1 MDNTEPIKLQNSLQ
15 TITQSWTDRII
26 CFSPQGEGYS
36 AYLLDTRN
44 DNQINYIQASCDEL
58 RHLATNYNL
67 LFGKI
72 KEQYYGYLK
81 EAILNTVK
89 YEATR
94 RAFRKQH
101 EWIQKSYQSL
111 IEQKKLN
118 ARQRSSEI
126 ERLNEIVKVQQQEI
140 SKIKSEDCGQ
150 LAASQAEDLLKEK
163 EAEIQRKNQEI
174 ARLNQQLQECDR
186 EIHTLKFELGKGL
199 SELRQKYK
207 WLITQFIREHIHKQ
221 QENNHNKSLQSCQNI
236 FKIAQRKIASLQN
249 DNKFVQQEFELRNKV
264 KMLQIRP
271 N

>member
-1 MDNTEPIKLQNSLQ
+1 MDNTESIKLTNSLQ
-15 TITQSWTDRII
+15 AITQTWKDRII
-26 CFSPQGEGYS
+26 CFPPQGEGYS
-36 AYLLDTRN
+36 AYLLDPQ
-44 DNQINYIQASCDEL
+44 DDKKVDYIHASCDEL

-67 LFGKI
+67 LFSRI

-118 ARQRSSEI
+118 AHQRSTEI
-126 ERLNEIVKVQQQEI
+126 ERLNEIVSVQKQEI
-140 SKIKSEDCGQ
+140 SKIKSEYCGHP
-150 LAASQAEDLLKEK
+150 AATKGEDSLKQK
-163 EAEIQRKNQEI
+163 EAEIQHKNQEI

-186 EIHTLKFELGKGL
+186 EIHTLKFELSKGL
-199 SELRQKYK
+199 SELKQKYK
-207 WLITQFIREHIHKQ
+207 WLITQFISENTHKQ
-221 QENNHNKSLQSCQNI
+221 HENSHNKSLQSCQNI
-236 FKIAQRKIASLQN
+236 FKIAQRKIASLQG
-249 DNKFVQQEFELRNKV
+249 DNQLIQQKFELEDKV
-264 KMLQIRP
+264 KMLQTRS